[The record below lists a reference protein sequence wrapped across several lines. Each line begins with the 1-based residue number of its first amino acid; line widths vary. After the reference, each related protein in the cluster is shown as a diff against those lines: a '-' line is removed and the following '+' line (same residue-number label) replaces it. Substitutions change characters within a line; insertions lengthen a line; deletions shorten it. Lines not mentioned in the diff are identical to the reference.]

1 MSKLEYRLSNVAYNS
16 NENPLVDERTLV
28 VIVNPECVLPDDY
41 LFALWT
47 EHLVAFFDTYVNS
60 YCASRTEFRNVVS
73 RIAGTPQQC
82 QKHRK
87 LLLFDKM
94 IKI

>member
-28 VIVNPECVLPDDY
+28 VIVNPECVVLPDDY

-47 EHLVAFFDTYVNS
+47 EHLVAFFDAECIDEWLNVLECYVN
-60 YCASRTEFRNVVS
+60 AVDTE
-73 RIAGTPQQC
+73 
-82 QKHRK
+82 
-87 LLLFDKM
+87 
-94 IKI
+94 

>member
-1 MSKLEYRLSNVAYNS
+1 MSKLEYRLSNVVYNS

-47 EHLVAFFDTYVNS
+47 EHLVAFFDAECIDEWLNVLECNVN
-60 YCASRTEFRNVVS
+60 AVDTE
-73 RIAGTPQQC
+73 
-82 QKHRK
+82 
-87 LLLFDKM
+87 
-94 IKI
+94 